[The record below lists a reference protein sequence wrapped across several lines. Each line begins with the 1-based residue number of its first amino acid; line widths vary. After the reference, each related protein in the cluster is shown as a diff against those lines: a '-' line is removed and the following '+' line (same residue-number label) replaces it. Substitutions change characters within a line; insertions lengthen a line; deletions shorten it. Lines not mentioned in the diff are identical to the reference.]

1 MKALGEERFR
11 FAGDLPANGAHG
23 GLFQLAHILFDQ
35 VEGGF
40 AIIIEEEEIL
50 ARGCTSADVTS
61 LTRIID
67 RPGLYAS
74 NGPATGPRPTFRAL
88 NQNLLL
94 PATLRPPSHFH
105 NPPPQPAPI

>member
-23 GLFQLAHILFDQ
+23 GLFQLAHILFDP
-35 VEGGF
+35 VGGGF

-50 ARGCTSADVTS
+50 AGGCTSADVTS

-67 RPGLYAS
+67 RPGLYGSEWA
-74 NGPATGPRPTFRAL
+74 ATRPRA
-88 NQNLLL
+88 NLLSLKQEFWFFRRNTL
-94 PATLRPPSHFH
+94 PLKYF
-105 NPPPQPAPI
+105 